1 MRILTTLL
9 LALCLAGCN
18 RSAQNREAVRQGIL
32 DHLRDRKFSMTTM
45 SVDVTSVQVNG
56 SHADA
61 TVSVY
66 PKTATAADGMVM
78 KYKLEQQ
85 GGKWMVT
92 GRGEGAGMPHGGAAA
107 TPGSAMPGA
116 ASPHGGAAM
125 MPPGGG
131 MMPAPG
137 DLPPAGQKK

>member
-1 MRILTTLL
+1 VRFLTTLL

-18 RSAQNREAVRQGIL
+18 RSAQNKEAVRQGIL
-32 DHLRDRKFSMTTM
+32 DHLKERQFSMTTM
-45 SVDVTSVQVNG
+45 NVDVTAVQFNG
-56 SHADA
+56 THAEA

-66 PKTATAADGMVM
+66 PKAATAADGMVM

-85 GGKWMVT
+85 GGKWVVA

-107 TPGSAMPGA
+107 PGSAMPGA

-125 MPPGGG
+125 PPSGGS
-131 MMPAPG
+131 MMPSPG